1 MKDKRAGRTRGSQIE
16 KTRGETCVLAYSGGL
31 DTSVAVAWLRETY
44 GFEVVTCT
52 GDLGSVRDLPAV
64 QKKAI
69 ASGARKAIVQDAR
82 DVFVE
87 YFVWPG
93 LQADALYQERYPL
106 ATALGR
112 PLLAKLLVD
121 AARTE
126 GARFVAHGCTGKG
139 NDQVRF
145 DLAVGALAPDLK
157 VIAPMR
163 GGMNMTRDEEIDYA
177 RIRGIPVEAT
187 KKSPYSVDENLW
199 GRSIEAGVLE
209 DPWGAPPRDIY
220 EWTVE
225 PDEAPAKAREVVIE
239 FREGIPTKVD
249 GDALGGVA
257 LIEKL
262 NALGG
267 KFGVGRIDQI
277 EDRLVGI
284 KSREIYEAPAA
295 VILHAAHKALEEMVL
310 TRDAL
315 RFKAGVSR
323 EYADMVYN
331 GLWFTAHH
339 QDLAAYVRSTQRF
352 VSGEIRVRLDRGTMS
367 IVGRRSPHS
376 LYSTA
381 LATYGKGDQFD
392 HRASEGF
399 ITVFGMS
406 LRTQARTQAL
416 WGKNTEAALQI
427 PKKELTAGPK
437 ANQPRKKN
445 MLAEGR
451 PKS

>member
-1 MKDKRAGRTRGSQIE
+1 MAKSLK
-16 KTRGETCVLAYSGGL
+16 GETCVLAYSGGL

-44 GFEVVTCT
+44 GLEVVTCT
-52 GDLGSVRDLPAV
+52 GDLGSVKDLGEV

-93 LQADALYQERYPL
+93 LQADALYQDRYPL

-121 AARTE
+121 AARAE
-126 GARFVAHGCTGKG
+126 DARYVAHGCTGKG

-177 RIRGIPVEAT
+177 RTRGIPVEAT

-199 GRSIEAGVLE
+199 GRSVEAGVLE
-209 DPWGAPPRDIY
+209 DPWGAPPRDVFQ
-220 EWTVE
+220 WTVD
-225 PDEAPAKAREVVIE
+225 PDEAPAKPREIVIE
-239 FREGIPTKVD
+239 FAEGVPTKLD
-249 GDALGGVA
+249 GEAQAGVA
-257 LIEKL
+257 LIERL

-267 KFGVGRIDQI
+267 KYGVGRIDQI

-310 TRDAL
+310 TKDAL
-315 RFKAGVSR
+315 RFKAAVAR
-323 EYADMVYN
+323 EYAELIYN

-352 VSGEIRVRLDRGTMS
+352 VSGEIRVRLDRGQLS
-367 IVGRRSPHS
+367 IVGRRSPNS
-376 LYSTA
+376 LYQTA
-381 LATYGKGDQFD
+381 LATYGKGDLFD

-416 WGKNTEAALQI
+416 WGGEGTAAMLDV
-427 PKKELTAGPK
+427 PKRELTAGK
-437 ANQPRKKN
+437 AAKPAAASAKRKK
-445 MLAEGR
+445 
-451 PKS
+451 

>member
-1 MKDKRAGRTRGSQIE
+1 
-16 KTRGETCVLAYSGGL
+16 
-31 DTSVAVAWLRETY
+31 
-44 GFEVVTCT
+44 
-52 GDLGSVRDLPAV
+52 
-64 QKKAI
+64 
-69 ASGARKAIVQDAR
+69 
-82 DVFVE
+82 
-87 YFVWPG
+87 
-93 LQADALYQERYPL
+93 
-106 ATALGR
+106 
-112 PLLAKLLVD
+112 
-121 AARTE
+121 
-126 GARFVAHGCTGKG
+126 
-139 NDQVRF
+139 VRF

-163 GGMNMTRDEEIDYA
+163 GGMNMTRDEEIEYA
-177 RIRGIPVEAT
+177 RERGIPVEAT

-220 EWTVE
+220 QWTVD
-225 PDEAPAKAREVVIE
+225 PDEAPAKPREVVIE
-239 FREGIPTKVD
+239 FREGVPVKVD

-257 LIEKL
+257 LIERL

-267 KFGVGRIDQI
+267 KYGVGRIDQI

-310 TRDAL
+310 TKDAL
-315 RFKAGVSR
+315 RFKSAVAR
-323 EYADMVYN
+323 EYAELVYN

-352 VSGEIRVRLDRGTMS
+352 VTGEIRVRLDRGALT
-367 IVGRRSPHS
+367 IVGRRSPNS

-381 LATYGKGDQFD
+381 LATYGKGDRFD

-399 ITVFGMS
+399 IAVFGMS

-416 WGKNTEAALQI
+416 WGKDSEASLQV
-427 PKKELTAGPK
+427 PKKELSAGK
-437 ANQPRKKN
+437 TSKKR
-445 MLAEGR
+445 AAGKKR
-451 PKS
+451 

>member
-1 MKDKRAGRTRGSQIE
+1 MTDHRGAVPPESPP
-16 KTRGETCVLAYSGGL
+16 TSGETCVLAYSGGL

-52 GDLGSVRDLPAV
+52 GDLGSVKDLPAV
-64 QKKAI
+64 QRKAI

-82 DVFVE
+82 DVFVQ

-93 LQADALYQERYPL
+93 LQAGALYQERYPL

-121 AARTE
+121 AARAE
-126 GARFVAHGCTGKG
+126 GARYVAHGCTGKG

-145 DLAVGALAPDLK
+145 ELAVGALAPDLK

-177 RIRGIPVEAT
+177 RKRGIPVEAT

-199 GRSIEAGVLE
+199 GRSIEAGALE
-209 DPWGAPPRDIY
+209 DPWAAPPRDVY
-220 EWTVE
+220 QWTLD

-239 FREGIPTKVD
+239 FAEGIPVKLD
-249 GDALGGVA
+249 GEAHGGVA
-257 LIEKL
+257 LIERL

-267 KFGVGRIDQI
+267 KHGVGRIDQI

-295 VILHAAHKALEEMVL
+295 VILHAAHRSLEEMVL
-310 TRDAL
+310 SKEAL
-315 RFKAGVSR
+315 RFKSAVAR
-323 EYADMVYN
+323 EYAEMVYN
-331 GLWFTAHH
+331 GLWFSAHH

-352 VSGEIRVRLDRGTMS
+352 VTGEIRVRLDRGALS

-416 WGKNTEAALQI
+416 WGKGTEAALDV
-427 PKKELTAGPK
+427 PKKELSAGRAGSK
-437 ANQPRKKN
+437 
-445 MLAEGR
+445 EGR
-451 PKS
+451 VRPRSSARKPE

>member
-1 MKDKRAGRTRGSQIE
+1 MTGRDGKSALTAT
-16 KTRGETCVLAYSGGL
+16 KGETCVLAYSGGL
-31 DTSVAVAWLRETY
+31 DTSVAVAWLRETF

-52 GDLGSVRDLPAV
+52 GDLGSVRDLAGI
-64 QKKAI
+64 QKKAL

-82 DVFVE
+82 DVFVD
-87 YFVWPG
+87 YFVWPA
-93 LQADALYQERYPL
+93 LQADALYQDRYPL

-121 AARTE
+121 AARAE
-126 GARFVAHGCTGKG
+126 GAKFVAHGCTGKG

-177 RIRGIPVEAT
+177 RKRGIPVEAT
-187 KKSPYSVDENLW
+187 KKNPYSVDMNLW

-209 DPWGAPPRDIY
+209 DPWGAPPRDVF
-220 EWTVE
+220 EWTVDPE
-225 PDEAPAKAREVVIE
+225 EAPAKPREIVIE
-239 FREGIPTKVD
+239 FREGTPIKVD
-249 GDALGGVA
+249 GEALGSVA
-257 LIEKL
+257 LIERL
-262 NALGG
+262 NELGG
-267 KFGVGRIDQI
+267 KHGVGRIDQI

-310 TRDAL
+310 TKDAL
-315 RFKAGVSR
+315 RFKAGVAR
-323 EYADMVYN
+323 EYAEMVYN

-352 VSGEIRVRLDRGTMS
+352 VSGEIRLRLDRGTLTV
-367 IVGRRSPHS
+367 IGRRSPHS

-381 LATYGKGDQFD
+381 LATYGKGDAFD
-392 HRASEGF
+392 HKASEGF

-416 WGKNTEAALQI
+416 WGKDSEAMLDV
-427 PKKELTAGPK
+427 PKKELTAGK
-437 ANQPRKKN
+437 TTRSARTRGK
-445 MLAEGR
+445 
-451 PKS
+451 